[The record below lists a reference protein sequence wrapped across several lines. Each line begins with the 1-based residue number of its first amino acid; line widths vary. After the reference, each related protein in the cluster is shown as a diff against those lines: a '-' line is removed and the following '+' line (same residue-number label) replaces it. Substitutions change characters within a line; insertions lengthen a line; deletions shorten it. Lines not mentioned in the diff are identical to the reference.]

1 MAIQLITF
9 GGLHVVSD
17 NGELDSLLAQP
28 ARAALLVYLAVE
40 RRVSRESL
48 TAFFWP
54 ESDAENARHALRQSL
69 YHLRKAVGA
78 EWIASRA
85 HELVVTGQVRTDADA
100 FSDAIE
106 RADLASAVELYR
118 GPFLDG

>member
-17 NGELDSLLAQP
+17 NGELDWLLAQH

-48 TAFFWP
+48 IAFFWP

-78 EWIASRA
+78 EW
-85 HELVVTGQVRTDADA
+85 VRGEVA
-100 FSDAIE
+100 
-106 RADLASAVELYR
+106 
-118 GPFLDG
+118 